1 MEKDNGKRNRDI
13 KNYENCRETII
24 KKEGSQE
31 GSKGESRPL
40 VKGGFMKME
49 NIGGM
54 KIIGL
59 KDFRNNVSDIIFK
72 VINNFQVV
80 LTGNVKKGGP
90 TVSIISTDLLE
101 DILEKYYNSYPY
113 KIYEEKTNNIFI
125 KEFNNLYSEVEQV
138 AKEIVN
144 LVRDKGVR
152 YRDIT
157 VATRDLNKY
166 DFLVRSIFNEYKIP
180 NFIDKKREAKANPI
194 IVLIISALEMKNT
207 PYNKEENLLGDNFP
221 TNDNPIGDR
230 QSSPIVWI
238 KYNRISH
245 LTANIPVLPRSFT
258 LLAIMK

>member
-1 MEKDNGKRNRDI
+1 MEKNNGKRNRDI

-90 TVSIISTDLLE
+90 TVSIISTDLLK
-101 DILEKYYNSYPY
+101 DILEKYEFNPEITYDGETKQHEICLKEINAFGSGDTKEEAIRIILDNVMTLTEDFFEDIELYMRMDPQKKQYPY
-113 KIYEEKTNNIFI
+113 F
-125 KEFNNLYSEVEQV
+125 
-138 AKEIVN
+138 
-144 LVRDKGVR
+144 
-152 YRDIT
+152 
-157 VATRDLNKY
+157 
-166 DFLVRSIFNEYKIP
+166 
-180 NFIDKKREAKANPI
+180 
-194 IVLIISALEMKNT
+194 M
-207 PYNKEENLLGDNFP
+207 
-221 TNDNPIGDR
+221 
-230 QSSPIVWI
+230 
-238 KYNRISH
+238 RISH
-245 LTANIPVLPRSFT
+245 CKNESELLKVLN
-258 LLAIMK
+258 LV